1 MCLLQFNIT
10 LIFTG
15 FIKKLLCCFFLT
27 VELLLILLVLI
38 YFFGRICSVG
48 FPFEYSYMPPL
59 TDLPKIYSTKLP
71 QVQNIF
77 VGRDT
82 ELQTLVDFLDF
93 HNSTVQ
99 MIGIFGGPGIGK
111 STLAIKAA
119 HKIYVSDKNVA
130 IDYFDVSEVL
140 YVPHLLHKILGG
152 MINSTE
158 HSVMIEELK
167 HWAQINFSQHKIL
180 IFDGC
185 DNLFN
190 SNQKGMVQQI
200 FDILIKHSTFVKI
213 IFTSKHIVTFIG
225 QFKKIKLEELLLKDA
240 VNLLMMLNSRLLE
253 QDAVKI
259 ANGVGNVPLA
269 LQVVGALLETDTM
282 SPQAIVTEITT
293 NPIKVLSPD
302 SLPEYYQVQT
312 SLQLSYDSLDN
323 EYTQSCA
330 RFLVNFPGS
339 FSHDAAVGVLTY
351 MVNRTYWY
359 VEILH
364 EFKIFLNWVPQPS
377 ECLKIL
383 VHRSLLKYHSNS
395 HHYSFHKLI
404 KMFLLS
410 VNPQNSETDNEI
422 QQFKKGFVF
431 YFADYWDT
439 YHDYVR
445 DGNYDTNVIAALD
458 LERHNFEYLEK
469 ILPELGLDI
478 SYIKRYTEAAE
489 LYANYSDSLTDYFKH
504 MKKSAHNDIA
514 LVAVEDTTSNLK
526 DRYRIVMML
535 DLHSKAVISEHG
547 AEHYMDIFVEMII
560 QVSFFENYL
569 HGPKAALD
577 YLKFRKERI
586 MELHKEHGHEVVKY
600 VNKFLDQ
607 MKKNCFEVS
616 DIDTFA
622 EVLQLKARL
631 LWPLE
636 KCVEK
641 SCNNYEIGRAYF
653 GSGSYGK
660 ALQFYNNYLKD
671 DIQEDE
677 YLYTLVM
684 IYYCHKFNGNE
695 EKVTET
701 VRLLDSEL
709 IHNKL
714 TSLVVND
721 KNCKKVHIIALFY
734 GKVRH
739 GTEYHYTLYI
749 KIFSALQDIGS
760 RNISL
765 LLKYRYIFDYFT
777 PISRSTP
784 ALL

>member
-1 MCLLQFNIT
+1 
-10 LIFTG
+10 
-15 FIKKLLCCFFLT
+15 
-27 VELLLILLVLI
+27 
-38 YFFGRICSVG
+38 
-48 FPFEYSYMPPL
+48 MPPL

-82 ELQTLVDFLDF
+82 KLQTLVNFLDF

-99 MIGIFGGPGIGK
+99 VIGIFGGPGIGK
-111 STLAIKAA
+111 STLAIRAG
-119 HKIYVSDKNVA
+119 HKISDKMKNVSV
-130 IDYFDVSEVL
+130 DYFDVSEVL

-167 HWAQINFSQHKIL
+167 HWAQMNSSCQKIL

-185 DNLFN
+185 DKLFD

-200 FDILIKHSTFVKI
+200 FDVLIKHSTSTKI

-225 QFKKIKLEELLLKDA
+225 QFKKIKLEELSLKDA
-240 VNLLMMLNSRLLE
+240 INLLMKLNSRLLE

-259 ANGVGNVPLA
+259 ANGVGSVPLA

-293 NPIKVLSPD
+293 NPIKALSPD
-302 SLPEYYQVQT
+302 SLPEYYKVKT
-312 SLQLSYDSLDN
+312 SLQLSYDSLDD

-330 RFLVNFPGS
+330 RFLANFPGS

-359 VEILH
+359 VKILH
-364 EFKIFLNWVPQPS
+364 EFNLFLNLMPQPS

-395 HHYSFHKLI
+395 HRYSFHKLI

-478 SYIKRYTEAAE
+478 SYINRYAESAE
-489 LYANYSDSLTDYFKH
+489 LYANYSDSLTDYFRHLKE
-504 MKKSAHNDIA
+504 SAHNDTA

-526 DRYRIVMML
+526 DRNRIVMML

-547 AEHYMDIFVEMII
+547 AEHYMNIFVEMII
-560 QVSFFENYL
+560 QVSFFEDYL

-586 MELHKEHGHEVVKY
+586 MELHKEYGHEIVKY
-600 VNKFLDQ
+600 VNKFLNQ
-607 MKKNCFEVS
+607 MKKYCYEVS
-616 DIDTFA
+616 DIDTLV
-622 EVLQLKARL
+622 EVLQVRARL
-631 LWPLE
+631 SWPVE

-641 SCNNYEIGRAYF
+641 SCNNYEKGRAYF
-653 GSGSYGK
+653 GSGSYEK
-660 ALQFYNNYLKD
+660 ALKCYNKYLKD
-671 DIQEDE
+671 DIQEHE

-684 IYYCHKFNGNE
+684 IYYCHKFSGNE
-695 EKVTET
+695 EKATEV
-701 VRLLDSEL
+701 VRLFDSVL
-709 IHNKL
+709 IFQKIG
-714 TSLVVND
+714 SLVVHN
-721 KNCKKVHIIALFY
+721 KNYKKVHIIALFC
-734 GKVRH
+734 GKVRP
-739 GTEYHYTLYI
+739 GTLLHHILLKRLSSGLDSIILKRHIILLLEYHYLSSI
-749 KIFSALQDIGS
+749 
-760 RNISL
+760 ISH
-765 LLKYRYIFDYFT
+765 
-777 PISRSTP
+777 TP
-784 ALL
+784 ALEHV